1 MFRTRKSVS
10 FVWVQLLDVF
20 IYSMYVCSYNF
31 VLFRTWPTEKNKKRS
46 FTTITLLEQTLYV
59 TEAHT
64 RKQSFF
70 PAVGHE
76 WLTIIIINSAQG
88 RSISFDKV
96 KQLAQLSTLI
106 LMNLTSLLHDLLNLI
121 AIALKY
127 MRTLKVCLEGL
138 EFVPERIMFLL
149 ISERVFSKKLG
160 INIILM

>member
-1 MFRTRKSVS
+1 M
-10 FVWVQLLDVF
+10 
-20 IYSMYVCSYNF
+20 
-31 VLFRTWPTEKNKKRS
+31 
-46 FTTITLLEQTLYV
+46 
-59 TEAHT
+59 
-64 RKQSFF
+64 
-70 PAVGHE
+70 GHE

-106 LMNLTSLLHDLLNLI
+106 LMNLTSLLHDLLNPI

-138 EFVPERIMFLL
+138 EFVPERIMVLL